1 SIEIGNAAVATM
13 LQYLAPVFIIL
24 YLAITRAS
32 SLLRKDFIAVVITV
46 IGTFLLL
53 TNGSFQQISVPFS
66 AIVWGVLS
74 GISLAFYTLYA
85 GKLLNKWGSL
95 NVIGWAMIIGGIGM
109 SIIHPPWQFDASGWT
124 VNTHFFLI
132 FVILFGTMFAF
143 WFYLESLKYLRP
155 QETSLLGTVEPLAA
169 IVTSVLWLH
178 IPFGSFQLLGS
189 GLILFMVLY
198 LSVFKENEKVP
209 KS

>member
-53 TNGSFQQISVPFS
+53 TNGSFQQISVPFT
-66 AIVWGVLS
+66 AIVWGVFS

-95 NVIGWAMIIGGIGM
+95 NVIGWAMIIGGSGM
-109 SIIHPPWQFDASGWT
+109 SLIHPPWKFTTDGWAIDT
-124 VNTHFFLI
+124 VLYLI
-132 FVILFGTMFAF
+132 FVILFGTMIAF
-143 WFYLESLKYLRP
+143 WFYLESLKYLKP
-155 QETSLLGTVEPLAA
+155 QETSLLGTIEPLAA
-169 IVTSVLWLH
+169 IITSVAWLK
-178 IPFGSFQLLGS
+178 IPFGPYQFIGS
-189 GLILFMVLY
+189 ALILYMVLY
-198 LSVFKENEKVP
+198 LSMAKEA
-209 KS
+209 